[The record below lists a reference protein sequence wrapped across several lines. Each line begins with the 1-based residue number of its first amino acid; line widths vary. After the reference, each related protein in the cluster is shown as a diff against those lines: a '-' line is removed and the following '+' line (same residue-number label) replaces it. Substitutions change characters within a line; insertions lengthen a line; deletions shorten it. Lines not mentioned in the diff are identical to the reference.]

1 METIRSETEVD
12 RTEQALAAAK
22 LRLPLARGHVEIE
35 LGRSAAES
43 AVGQRLITVLVN
55 ELARMKGVVSCIYV
69 VGLNSSIKRH
79 NCVPL
84 RGGEL
89 MEGLAALVDGL
100 NGPASPYRAAIA
112 FDRSPDPH
120 ARVRIGQPAGSGL
133 LVGADAW
140 RALLGD
146 WVEFSD
152 WTASSPYGAALAA
165 SLAAAE
171 VFKQLVKM
179 NSGESAGRVLADQ
192 FAFSAFNFGID
203 GDAALGPDVPDLEV
217 GDLAVVGCGA
227 GGTAALYVL
236 GMQPGLSGHID
247 LVEPG
252 RHKSSNLNR
261 YLMTTAHDVQMENH
275 KLGTLVNHL
284 AINAPRLRP
293 TLRSISFELV
303 DSPAWSLV
311 LSTVDTV
318 EARWNI
324 QRRLPASS
332 IILDAAVRDLEAV
345 LMRVVPDGRCLECVH
360 PSDAEL
366 PLKYRAQRWGVELEE
381 IRRWTAENE
390 VVTREMVDRLAR
402 IQNRDS
408 ADYEA
413 LVGVHF
419 SEAPNLTECGETPLR
434 TGIPSQAP
442 ILPIAT
448 THVGVLL
455 AAEIAKHF
463 KFREAT
469 LNNWLAHNL
478 GAAPRRPKVKWRPP
492 VATCPRHGG

>member
-1 METIRSETEVD
+1 MGTIRPETEVD

-22 LRLPLARGHVEIE
+22 LRLPLARGQVEIE
-35 LGRSAAES
+35 VGRAAAES
-43 AVGQRLITVLVN
+43 AVGQRLITLLVN

-69 VGLNSSIKRH
+69 VGLTSSVERH
-79 NCVPL
+79 PSVPL

-89 MEGLAALVDGL
+89 MDGLGVLVDGL
-100 NGPASPYRAAIA
+100 NRPASSYRAAIA
-112 FDRSPDPH
+112 FDGAPDPH

-140 RALLGD
+140 RALLGH

-152 WTASSPYGAALAA
+152 WAATAPYGAALAA

-171 VFKQLVKM
+171 VFKQLVKV

-203 GDAALGPDVPDLEV
+203 GDAAAGPDVFDLEV
-217 GDLAVVGCGA
+217 GDIAVVGCGA

-236 GMQPGLSGHID
+236 GMQPGLSGHIN

-261 YLMTTAHDVQMENH
+261 YLMTTAHDVQVENH
-275 KLGTLVNHL
+275 KLGTLSNHL
-284 AINAPRLRP
+284 AINAPL
-293 TLRSISFELV
+293 LRSTLQPVSFELV
-303 DSPAWSLV
+303 DSPDWSLV

-324 QRRLPASS
+324 QRRLPSS
-332 IILDAAVRDLEAV
+332 SLILDAAVRDLEAV
-345 LMRVVPDGRCLECVH
+345 MMRVVPGGRCLECVH
-360 PSDAEL
+360 PYDAEL
-366 PLKYRAQRWGVELEE
+366 PLKYRAQRWGVEVEE
-381 IRRWTAENE
+381 IRRWTAENV

-413 LVGVHF
+413 LVGIRFGEV
-419 SEAPNLTECGETPLR
+419 PNLTECGETPLR
-434 TGIPSQAP
+434 TDIPSQAP
-442 ILPIAT
+442 VLPIAT

-463 KFREAT
+463 KFRESA
-469 LNNWLAHNL
+469 LSNWLAHNL
-478 GAAPRRPKVKWRPP
+478 AAGPNRPIVKWRPP
-492 VATCPRHGG
+492 VASCPRHRA